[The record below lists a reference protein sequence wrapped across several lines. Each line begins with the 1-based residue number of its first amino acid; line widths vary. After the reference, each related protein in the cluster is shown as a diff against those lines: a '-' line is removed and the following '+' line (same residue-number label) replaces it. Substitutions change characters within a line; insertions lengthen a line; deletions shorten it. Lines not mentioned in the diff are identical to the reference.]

1 MTHHACVF
9 ADEAAEIIGD
19 VWKVETIGDC
29 YKAVVGGFA
38 PCKDHAQKAMALAS
52 SILKIIRGIAH
63 RCVRVCTQIV
73 LMRVKTTA
81 TSHGPCSSAERI
93 FLGDCWQVSMPI
105 HFTFCH
111 VLPQI
116 SLLPSIHARPHT
128 SIQLLANEDKR
139 VCVRASMPRGRAH
152 THKRKNS
159 RTHTKETESSFA

>member
-1 MTHHACVF
+1 MTHHACVL

-63 RCVRVCTQIV
+63 RYVRVCTHVV

-81 TSHGPCSSAERI
+81 TSHGPCSFGDRI
-93 FLGDCWQVSMPI
+93 PLVDCLQASMPI
-105 HFTFCH
+105 HLTFYH

-116 SLLPSIHARPHT
+116 SPSHLFTRVHKQAYNLSQTKT
-128 SIQLLANEDKR
+128 SLCA
-139 VCVRASMPRGRAH
+139 CVQAYRATS
-152 THKRKNS
+152 
-159 RTHTKETESSFA
+159 THTRA